1 MEKSPTENEV
11 VEFLHEF
18 AERTNFTKF
27 PRWTLEDIVS
37 EGWLLWAKV
46 RDKYKDDLDQRWR
59 GLLTVVMQRRLPEIY
74 QKSLG
79 KKCRRGKDHSRMYF
93 TDAQLHDKPRQTQPI
108 TEVGNEWVYA
118 MASGVIQGLFL
129 MKLLGLLNGEN
140 RK

>member
-1 MEKSPTENEV
+1 MGKSPTENEV

-27 PRWTLEDIVS
+27 PRWSLEDIVS

>member
-1 MEKSPTENEV
+1 MSQVSLVSDTV
-11 VEFLHEF
+11 GDQISAQVFLE
-18 AERTNFTKF
+18 
-27 PRWTLEDIVS
+27 IM
-37 EGWLLWAKV
+37 KV

-93 TDAQLHDKPRQTQPI
+93 TDAQLHDRQRQTQHI

-129 MKLLGLLNGEN
+129 LKVLGLLNGEN